1 MHRPIPV
8 GHHNAEQMAQL
19 LGFKSKKAFY
29 KKMRELGWLHV
40 DTNGVKFGR
49 HNQPKKEIVELGY
62 AYSMACSYGT
72 GSNKEI
78 DREYYVP
85 IFTQAG
91 LDALKQILKDGKPME
106 SVVPPK
112 PIRQAHC
119 SPEEAAANT
128 PSDRAAIM
136 REREEALKSLREMGI
151 LQ

>member
-1 MHRPIPV
+1 MHRPIPI

-29 KKMRELGWLHV
+29 KKLRELGWLHV

-49 HNQPKKEIVELGY
+49 HNQPKKEITDLGY

-72 GSNKEI
+72 GTNKEI
-78 DREYYVP
+78 DREYYIP

-91 LDALKQILKDGKPME
+91 LEALKGILKNGKPVE
-106 SVVPPK
+106 AVIPQIRAATAPAEFTAEPK
-112 PIRQAHC
+112 AV
-119 SPEEAAANT
+119 
-128 PSDRAAIM
+128 DRAAAL

>member
-1 MHRPIPV
+1 MHRPIPI

-29 KKMRELGWLHV
+29 KKLRELGWLHV

-49 HNQPKKEIVELGY
+49 HNQPKKEISDLGY

-72 GSNKEI
+72 GTNKEI
-78 DREYYVP
+78 DREYYIP
-85 IFTQAG
+85 IFTQTG
-91 LDALKQILKDGKPME
+91 LEALKEILKNGKPAE
-106 SVVPPK
+106 AIGPAARAAIRAPAPDAEPK
-112 PIRQAHC
+112 TI
-119 SPEEAAANT
+119 
-128 PSDRAAIM
+128 DRAAAL

>member
-1 MHRPIPV
+1 MHRPIPI

-29 KKMRELGWLHV
+29 KKLRELGWLHV

-49 HNQPKKEIVELGY
+49 HNQPKKEIIDLGY

-72 GSNKEI
+72 GTNKEI

-85 IFTQAG
+85 IFTQQG
-91 LDALKQILKDGKPME
+91 LEALKEILKNGKPVE
-106 SVVPPK
+106 ALVPA
-112 PIRQAHC
+112 IR
-119 SPEEAAANT
+119 AAARPPAPAPEPET
-128 PSDRAAIM
+128 KTTDRAAAL

-151 LQ
+151 F